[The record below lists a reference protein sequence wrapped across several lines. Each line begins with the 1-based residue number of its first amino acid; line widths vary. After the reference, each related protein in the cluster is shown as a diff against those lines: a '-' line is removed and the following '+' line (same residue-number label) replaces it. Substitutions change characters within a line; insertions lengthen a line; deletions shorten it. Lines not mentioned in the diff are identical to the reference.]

1 MRDPPTSSNETKLA
15 QHLDGMRFLGSA
27 YRMQFGL
34 ILSSPILRLANHLVW
49 TKTLKPDHAIS
60 RETPSQIKYRVFFQ
74 IVAQCE
80 NLCAFGVVCQPK
92 TIDFLAAGAVLLDP
106 KLKPHIESGGN

>member
-1 MRDPPTSSNETKLA
+1 
-15 QHLDGMRFLGSA
+15 MRFLGSA
-27 YRMQFGL
+27 YRMQLGL
-34 ILSSPILRLANHLVW
+34 ILSSTILRLANHLVW

-74 IVAQCE
+74 IVAQSE

-92 TIDFLAAGAVLLDP
+92 TIDFLSRGESSQSKGSGAGNGVARSEAE
-106 KLKPHIESGGN
+106 PHIESGSN

>member
-1 MRDPPTSSNETKLA
+1 MRDSPTSSNETKLA

-74 IVAQCE
+74 IMRSAKIYARSGWFV
-80 NLCAFGVVCQPK
+80 NLKQSIF
-92 TIDFLAAGAVLLDP
+92 
-106 KLKPHIESGGN
+106 

>member
-1 MRDPPTSSNETKLA
+1 
-15 QHLDGMRFLGSA
+15 
-27 YRMQFGL
+27 MQLGL
-34 ILSSPILRLANHLVW
+34 ILSSTILRLANHLVW
-49 TKTLKPDHAIS
+49 TKTLEPDHAIS

-92 TIDFLAAGAVLLDP
+92 TIDFLAAVVAALEMALLDP
-106 KLKPHIESGGN
+106 MLKPHIESGGN